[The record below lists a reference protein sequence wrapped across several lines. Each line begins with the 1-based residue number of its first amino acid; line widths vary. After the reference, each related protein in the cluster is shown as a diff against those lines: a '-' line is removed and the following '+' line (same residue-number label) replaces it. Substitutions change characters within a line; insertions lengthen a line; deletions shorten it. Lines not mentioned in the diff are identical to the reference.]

1 MITTSRLRLREY
13 SRADV
18 DQRAAMFADEETMRY
33 YPRLKSRD
41 ETVGWIEWNLESYRR
56 HGLGLWVVEPKGTR
70 EFLGECG
77 LVVQMVDGTREIELG
92 YSIKRSHWG
101 KGFATEAA
109 FAVRDHAID
118 VLGLR
123 RLVSIIH
130 PDNKRSQAVARK
142 VGMRHEK
149 NTRVFGRPQKVY
161 SLDAATHPTTTPPP

>member
-149 NTRVFGRPQKVY
+149 NTRVFGRPQKIY